1 MRSPRRW
8 LEWACRVG
16 AFALLGWMLGQS
28 IVPTP
33 GRALDVAPGSAIAA
47 RLPDWTRA
55 PSSVSLHATF
65 ASAPNAWIVDWLA
78 ALGHSGHPM
87 TWSGSP
93 PAVAISAAALV
104 DPQGGARIDVAAPAG
119 ESVALRDAA
128 GPLDSLRI
136 ANLGASVTTPLAAGS
151 IGGVARAGAQSFST
165 TAPPLASIRPI
176 LVVGGAG
183 WEGRFV
189 VAALQERGW
198 PVITKFS
205 VAPKIDI
212 ADGAATPL
220 DTSRVAAVVA
230 IDSSALARLGGES
243 VVARYVRSG
252 GGLVLAGTAALAAN
266 IGELAPGKLGA
277 RVRPPT
283 LPTDTIGL
291 GATGFYPVALAPS
304 GIALERRAG
313 GVAVAS
319 RRVGSGRVIAV
330 GYDDSWRWRMAGG
343 PGSDA
348 AHREWWTRVVG
359 SVAYAPPGNVA
370 ASTWTTTIAA
380 AASAP
385 LAYLVERA
393 GVAQPAPP
401 RPAGWS
407 VDRQLLLMLMMIL
420 LLIEWGSRRL
430 RGLR

>member
-1 MRSPRRW
+1 M
-8 LEWACRVG
+8 
-16 AFALLGWMLGQS
+16 
-28 IVPTP
+28 
-33 GRALDVAPGSAIAA
+33 
-47 RLPDWTRA
+47 
-55 PSSVSLHATF
+55 
-65 ASAPNAWIVDWLA
+65 
-78 ALGHSGHPM
+78 
-87 TWSGSP
+87 
-93 PAVAISAAALV
+93 
-104 DPQGGARIDVAAPAG
+104 
-119 ESVALRDAA
+119 
-128 GPLDSLRI
+128 
-136 ANLGASVTTPLAAGS
+136 
-151 IGGVARAGAQSFST
+151 
-165 TAPPLASIRPI
+165 
-176 LVVGGAG
+176 
-183 WEGRFV
+183 
-189 VAALQERGW
+189 
-198 PVITKFS
+198 ITKFS

-243 VVARYVRSG
+243 VVERYVRSG

>member
-119 ESVALRDAA
+119 ESVALRDDA

-165 TAPPLASIRPI
+165 AAPPLASIRPI
-176 LVVGGAG
+176 
-183 WEGRFV
+183 RRRRR
-189 VAALQERGW
+189 RG
-198 PVITKFS
+198 
-205 VAPKIDI
+205 
-212 ADGAATPL
+212 
-220 DTSRVAAVVA
+220 
-230 IDSSALARLGGES
+230 LGGT
-243 VVARYVRSG
+243 VR
-252 GGLVLAGTAALAAN
+252 
-266 IGELAPGKLGA
+266 
-277 RVRPPT
+277 R
-283 LPTDTIGL
+283 
-291 GATGFYPVALAPS
+291 
-304 GIALERRAG
+304 RRA
-313 GVAVAS
+313 
-319 RRVGSGRVIAV
+319 RRSAAGR
-330 GYDDSWRWRMAGG
+330 
-343 PGSDA
+343 
-348 AHREWWTRVVG
+348 
-359 SVAYAPPGNVA
+359 
-370 ASTWTTTIAA
+370 
-380 AASAP
+380 
-385 LAYLVERA
+385 
-393 GVAQPAPP
+393 
-401 RPAGWS
+401 
-407 VDRQLLLMLMMIL
+407 
-420 LLIEWGSRRL
+420 
-430 RGLR
+430 

>member
-1 MRSPRRW
+1 M
-8 LEWACRVG
+8 
-16 AFALLGWMLGQS
+16 
-28 IVPTP
+28 
-33 GRALDVAPGSAIAA
+33 
-47 RLPDWTRA
+47 
-55 PSSVSLHATF
+55 
-65 ASAPNAWIVDWLA
+65 
-78 ALGHSGHPM
+78 
-87 TWSGSP
+87 
-93 PAVAISAAALV
+93 
-104 DPQGGARIDVAAPAG
+104 
-119 ESVALRDAA
+119 
-128 GPLDSLRI
+128 
-136 ANLGASVTTPLAAGS
+136 
-151 IGGVARAGAQSFST
+151 
-165 TAPPLASIRPI
+165 
-176 LVVGGAG
+176 
-183 WEGRFV
+183 
-189 VAALQERGW
+189 
-198 PVITKFS
+198 ITKFS

-212 ADGAATPL
+212 AGGAVTPL

-252 GGLVLAGTAALAAN
+252 GGLVLAGTAAFAAN
-266 IGELAPGKLGA
+266 VGELAPGKLGA

-348 AHREWWTRVVG
+348 RAPRVVDSRGGIG
-359 SVAYAPPGNVA
+359 SVRAGTSPRHHAQRLAV
-370 ASTWTTTIAA
+370 

-393 GVAQPAPP
+393 GVAQPAPR